1 MASLRLGSPGL
12 LVARHL
18 CGLALVVRSAKMV
31 KLSGVL
37 SAEQWPLLDDQ
48 ASDLQRHLLSG
59 VGVCRCFSAL
69 TEQGQSR
76 SLYHGLAQARA

>member
-37 SAEQWPLLDDQ
+37 SAEQWPLLTIKRLTCNVTCGQ
-48 ASDLQRHLLSG
+48 EW
-59 VGVCRCFSAL
+59 GVCRCFSAL